1 MLRRDGSYTGIHIFD
16 PFHMVNNMRENLKGE
31 EDKVRASVKLVS
43 EIIRCRSLKEHTQLL
58 FEIGKDVENSQL
70 YDQFRDRAE
79 KICYWEIPRSF
90 IGINRFSCEKIND
103 LIKIEVP
110 Y

>member
-1 MLRRDGSYTGIHIFD
+1 
-16 PFHMVNNMRENLKGE
+16 MRQA
-31 EDKVRASVKLVS
+31 VRLVGQMT
-43 EIIRCRSLKEHTQLL
+43 RCRTLAEYQECNRLL
-58 FEIGKDVENSQL
+58 EKDTENARLFNELLSK
-70 YDQFRDRAE
+70 AS

-90 IGINRFSCEKIND
+90 IGINRFSCEIIND